1 MELGLW
7 STIAIMLGFSAL
19 VIIMDEI
26 IHARRRKAK
35 GKDGL
40 LQGRHSISSVSAG
53 GPSGRRGLR
62 RLRPRTRRRSALAR

>member
-7 STIAIMLGFSAL
+7 STIAIMIGFSAF

-35 GKDGL
+35 GKDG
-40 LQGRHSISSVSAG
+40 AG
-53 GPSGRRGLR
+53 SH
-62 RLRPRTRRRSALAR
+62 